1 MESDPPEKTRG
12 GATADRYRAR
22 HEIENVRRFHAAV
35 ARLRRAL
42 LRTFGS
48 SPERI
53 YEKILF
59 SVQKIGIIMLD
70 FEAARHLLEEAGLN
84 NEENAPVFAED
95 GCTELIDE
103 NGNVIHLFYDQSAE
117 TLAAVGA
124 IGKLPEDK
132 DEALA
137 VTTYLLSQNLLWVNT
152 HGATL
157 ALVREGSY
165 AALQRRYEGGEESV
179 YDFKNFLGS
188 FSDELAQWIEA
199 FGKIAA
205 QAEEGRSSLE
215 FDFV

>member
-1 MESDPPEKTRG
+1 
-12 GATADRYRAR
+12 
-22 HEIENVRRFHAAV
+22 
-35 ARLRRAL
+35 
-42 LRTFGS
+42 
-48 SPERI
+48 
-53 YEKILF
+53 
-59 SVQKIGIIMLD
+59 
-70 FEAARHLLEEAGLN
+70 
-84 NEENAPVFAED
+84 
-95 GCTELIDE
+95 
-103 NGNVIHLFYDQSAE
+103 VIHLFYDQSAE